1 MSKVQPVD
9 LPGNSV
15 GGVGS
20 SDSDINMEVD
30 DSDGRASEQVV
41 GDDGDDTS
49 LDSDSD
55 SDEEV
60 SMFEA

>member
-1 MSKVQPVD
+1 
-9 LPGNSV
+9 
-15 GGVGS
+15 
-20 SDSDINMEVD
+20 MEVD
-30 DSDGRASEQVV
+30 DSDGRESEQVV